1 LDRKLPIIHVECYAG
16 SKNDERPVSFVLDSK
31 KLMVEK
37 VMDQWRTPD
46 FDYFRILA
54 HDGKGYLLRN
64 DPRKG
69 EWVLEKVER

>member
-1 LDRKLPIIHVECYAG
+1 
-16 SKNDERPVSFVLDSK
+16 VSFVLDSK